1 MDWEH
6 LDLDPQVTVA
16 LNKANIQ
23 SAGDILT
30 YSVVDLQRIT
40 HLSIP
45 DVHHLQK
52 AAAVALQMGKKAITA
67 LQLYRDKNSFPS
79 QHQKLSLGCS
89 ILNNFLQGGIPMV
102 GITELAG
109 ESSAGKTQIAL
120 QLCLSVQYA
129 AEYGGLGAG
138 AVYICTEDAFPSK
151 RLQQLIKSQHKLRS
165 DVPTDIIRSIRFGDS
180 IYIEHAADIDMLTDC
195 ITKKLPILLRRGQ
208 IRLIIIDSI
217 AALFRC
223 EFTGKDAALK
233 AKHLQSLGA
242 KLHHLSTSFT
252 APVFCINQVTD
263 TMKDTDSVLN
273 HLGLQ
278 DKKVQPALGISWSN
292 QLLMRLMVSRT
303 PMMAPPPHAGGI
315 LRIME
320 VIFAPHIPRSTCYY
334 TVDLEGVK
342 GIGASQEPFAQ

>member
-6 LDLDPQVTVA
+6 LDLSPQVSAA
-16 LNKANIQ
+16 LNKANIK
-23 SAGDILT
+23 SVEDILT

-40 HLSIP
+40 QLSIP
-45 DVHHLQK
+45 DAHQLQK
-52 AAAVALQMGKKAITA
+52 AAAVTLHKDKKVVTA
-67 LQLYRDKNSFPS
+67 LDLYKDQATFPS

-89 ILNNFLQGGIPMV
+89 ILNHFLRGGIPLV
-102 GITELAG
+102 GVTELAG

-120 QLCLSVQYA
+120 QLCLSVQYS

-138 AVYICTEDAFPSK
+138 AVYICTEDAFPNK

-165 DVPTDIIRSIRFGDS
+165 DVPVDIIRNIRFGDG
-180 IYIEHAADIDMLTDC
+180 IYIEHAADIDMLTEC
-195 ITKKLPILLRRGQ
+195 ITKKLPILLRRGH
-208 IRLIIIDSI
+208 IRLIVIDSI

-223 EFTGKDAALK
+223 EFTARDAAIK
-233 AKHLQSLGA
+233 ARHLQSLGA

-263 TMKDTDSVLN
+263 TMKETDSVLN

-292 QLLMRLMVSRT
+292 QLLMRLMVFRT
-303 PMMAPPPHAGGI
+303 PKMAPLPHTSGI

-320 VIFAPHIPRSTCYY
+320 VIFAPHIPPSTCYY

-342 GIGASQEPFAQ
+342 GIDVT

>member
-6 LDLDPQVTVA
+6 LDLDPQVAAA
-16 LNKANIQ
+16 LHQANLK
-23 SAGDILT
+23 SVGDILT

-45 DVHHLQK
+45 DIQDLQK
-52 AAAVALQMGKKAITA
+52 AAAVTLEKDKKTITA
-67 LQLYRDKNSFPS
+67 LQLYKDTATFPS
-79 QHQKLSLGCS
+79 QHQRLSLGCS
-89 ILNNFLQGGIPMV
+89 LLNRFLRGGIPIV

-120 QLCLSVQYA
+120 QLCLSVQYSA
-129 AEYGGLGAG
+129 DYGGLGAG

-165 DVPTDIIRSIRFGDS
+165 DVPTDVIRNIRFGDG
-180 IYIEHAADIDMLTDC
+180 IYIEHTADIDILTDC

-208 IRLIIIDSI
+208 VRLIVIDSI

-223 EFTGKDAALK
+223 EFTAKDAALK

-242 KLHHLSTSFT
+242 KLHHLSSSFT

-263 TMKDTDSVLN
+263 TMKEMDSVLSN
-273 HLGLQ
+273 LGLQ

-303 PMMAPPPHAGGI
+303 QMTAPPPHTGGI
-315 LRIME
+315 LRNME
-320 VIFAPHIPRSTCYY
+320 VVFAPHIPPSTCYY

-342 GIGASQEPFAQ
+342 GIDVS

>member
-1 MDWEH
+1 MDWEQ
-6 LDLDPQVTVA
+6 LDLNPQVKAA
-16 LNKANIQ
+16 LNKANIK
-23 SAGDILT
+23 SVEDILS

-40 HLSIP
+40 QLSIP
-45 DVHHLQK
+45 DVHSLQK
-52 AAAVALQMGKKAITA
+52 ASAVTLQKDKKEITA
-67 LQLYRDKNSFPS
+67 LQLYRDKAGFPS

-89 ILNNFLQGGIPMV
+89 ILNNFLRGGIPII
-102 GITELAG
+102 GLTELAG
-109 ESSAGKTQIAL
+109 ESSAGKSQIAL
-120 QLCLSVQYA
+120 QLCLSVQYS

-165 DVPTDIIRSIRFGDS
+165 DVPVDIIRNIRFGDS
-180 IYIEHAADIDMLTDC
+180 IFIEHAADIDMLTDC
-195 ITKKLPILLRRGQ
+195 ISKKLPILLRRGQ
-208 IRLIIIDSI
+208 IRLIVIDSI

-223 EFTGKDAALK
+223 EFTAKDAALK

-242 KLHHLSTSFT
+242 KLHHLSTCFT

-263 TMKDTDSVLN
+263 TMKETDSVLS

-278 DKKVQPALGISWSN
+278 DRKVQPALGISWSN

-303 PMMAPPPHAGGI
+303 QMTAPPPHTGGI
-315 LRIME
+315 LRTME
-320 VIFAPHIPRSTCYY
+320 VIFAPHLPPSTCHY

-342 GIGASQEPFAQ
+342 GIEAT